1 MEQIKCNLYL
11 LLLLCY
17 FSLICWEMEEDY
29 TLNLS
34 LLQSILFYHLMPL
47 SVSSAIVSKTIVS
60 KTEQVYDD
68 VRTLQCDEV

>member
-47 SVSSAIVSKTIVS
+47 SVSSAIVSKTS
-60 KTEQVYDD
+60 TEQVYDD

>member
-17 FSLICWEMEEDY
+17 FSLICWKMEEDY

-47 SVSSAIVSKTIVS
+47 SVSSAVVSKTS
-60 KTEQVYDD
+60 SEQVYDD
-68 VRTLQCDEV
+68 VRTLQCVEV